1 MLVFFQPQE
10 NSVAAAESKH
20 KAWQKQA
27 KGKKKA
33 GKAKP
38 KKTKQPYQ
46 WKKPVQTVGAK
57 TETETTEGV
66 SEFGYERR
74 RLHYSDRKNLNFFQ
88 HREMHVDKIS
98 YKMNAFG
105 IILR

>member
-1 MLVFFQPQE
+1 MRQSLNTRRGRSRVEGGRKVEKRNHRNKNKVEYISSYLQSQE
-10 NSVAAAESKH
+10 NSVVAAESKH
-20 KAWQKQA
+20 KAWQKQG
-27 KGKKKA
+27 KGKKKG

-66 SEFGYERR
+66 R
-74 RLHYSDRKNLNFFQ
+74 
-88 HREMHVDKIS
+88 
-98 YKMNAFG
+98 
-105 IILR
+105 